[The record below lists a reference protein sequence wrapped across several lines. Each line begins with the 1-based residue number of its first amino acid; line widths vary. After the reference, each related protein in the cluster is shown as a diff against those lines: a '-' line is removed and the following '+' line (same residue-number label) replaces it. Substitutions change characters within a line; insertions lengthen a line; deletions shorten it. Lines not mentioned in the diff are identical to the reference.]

1 MGARFARIG
10 EFRRKIQPQREL
22 TLSFPLQSLFPLQSP
37 TPYELVEGRPPS
49 TPRETIKRVSCPWD
63 YCTVTRVRQR
73 SSRKPT
79 SPPCPLPTIA
89 HSASRRALDW
99 TQRAHHLESLR
110 CGCTRIR
117 TLHPMP
123 MKSTWPWPRHT
134 RRFCVRV
141 TVLPKRMRYSP
152 IHFPTFLA
160 MVGRELSPKGAP
172 ILPSCSSAAA
182 SALLR
187 SSATLRRHPW
197 QTLRRIW
204 AWTERR
210 WRRSWRPRTW
220 VTAKAT
226 MPPPATRSRS
236 FSTRCLQRS
245 ALACSNCSR
254 RRSRPFGTGD
264 GRHAARGRE

>member
-1 MGARFARIG
+1 MSVRTKVVTGSKVGRGAPDQLDARRWACEPYRGRVSRTGGAVREHRHDGG
-10 EFRRKIQPQREL
+10 EVRSHRRVSSQNPAATRAYP
-22 TLSFPLQSLFPLQSP
+22 FFSP
-37 TPYELVEGRPPS
+37 TVPHPLRAGRRS
-49 TPRETIKRVSCPWD
+49 TTLDSQGDYQTCVLSVVDGTTVRGVRENLP
-63 YCTVTRVRQR
+63 
-73 SSRKPT
+73 

-204 AWTERR
+204 AWT
-210 WRRSWRPRTW
+210 
-220 VTAKAT
+220 
-226 MPPPATRSRS
+226 
-236 FSTRCLQRS
+236 
-245 ALACSNCSR
+245 
-254 RRSRPFGTGD
+254 GD